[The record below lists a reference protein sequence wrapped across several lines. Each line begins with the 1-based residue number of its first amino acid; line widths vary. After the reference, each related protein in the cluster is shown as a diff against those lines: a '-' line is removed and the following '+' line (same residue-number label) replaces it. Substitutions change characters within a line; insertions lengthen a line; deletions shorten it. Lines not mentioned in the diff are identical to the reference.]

1 MRETGQIRAHGNLE
15 SFILYPYNPPMS
27 DYGTDIF
34 HVAIEPTDRGDVT
47 RVLASPMGR
56 GEAPFVSPLNAADLH
71 VFWQT
76 MLAWTE
82 DAGGAWDA
90 ARAVGARLFAALI
103 PTPLD
108 EMLYAGYRDTFQHQK
123 PLALHLSLG
132 EADRFLTLPWEYLF
146 DPVRR
151 EFPALSVHSPFAR
164 YANLMQRI
172 RPLPVDGPIR
182 ALVVVADP
190 TGYPAIDGRRAWLNV
205 VDTLD
210 YLAADGRL
218 FLEQLQ
224 KPTLH
229 DLRRRLRSGD
239 FHIVHFIGHILYDDQ
254 AQDGR
259 LIFED
264 EMARGR
270 PVSGEHLGQI
280 LRDSYDTRLVILESA
295 DTVFDTFN
303 PAGLAAARLIQ
314 RGVPATVALPVDLAG
329 DLTMAFLHELYV
341 ATVSYE
347 PIGQAVAQARAAMVA
362 ERNAPVWGV
371 PWLLSRTP
379 DGFLFDDGRLPPRK
393 ESLPPDRYRPSLLE
407 RVMRLSMDEPLPGSQ
422 APLPKSETD
431 ETS

>member
-1 MRETGQIRAHGNLE
+1 
-15 SFILYPYNPPMS
+15 MS

-90 ARAVGARLFAALI
+90 ARAVGARLFAALF

-314 RGVPATVALPVDLAG
+314 RGVPATVAAG
-329 DLTMAFLHELYV
+329 GPGRRLDPGLSPRTLRCDRQLR
-341 ATVSYE
+341 TDWSGRGSYPGGHGGRAQR
-347 PIGQAVAQARAAMVA
+347 PI
-362 ERNAPVWGV
+362 WGV

-379 DGFLFDDGRLPPRK
+379 DGFCLTTDGCRRAPRTC
-393 ESLPPDRYRPSLLE
+393 RPTAI
-407 RVMRLSMDEPLPGSQ
+407 VPACWNGSC
-422 APLPKSETD
+422 A
-431 ETS
+431 